1 MYYKGTE
8 KECADYNKK
17 VTLGEKYPKGTIRYA
32 YLKEHQ
38 NGIDFAIL
46 KHESYESDMT
56 LIDELPSDWF
66 NTEEI

>member
-17 VTLGEKYPKGTIRYA
+17 VTLGEKYPNGTIRYA
-32 YLKEHQ
+32 YIKEHK

-46 KHESYESDMT
+46 KHENYESYMEEIENLDN
-56 LIDELPSDWF
+56 WYN
-66 NTEEI
+66 NTEI

>member
-17 VTLGEKYPKGTIRYA
+17 VTLGEKYPNGTIRYA
-32 YLKEHQ
+32 YVIEHK

-46 KHESYESDMT
+46 KHDNYESDMT
-56 LIDELPSDWF
+56 LINELPSDWYN
-66 NTEEI
+66 NTEL